1 MEDLLYSAAVSIVII
16 WAVTFL
22 GGFITEDF
30 IHILLA
36 CAIIALIFRSI
47 KMTNS
52 SEIQQL
58 KQ

>member
-1 MEDLLYSAAVSIVII
+1 MEDLLYSAAVSIMII

-22 GGFITEDF
+22 GGFITDDF

-36 CAIIALIFRSI
+36 FAALALIFRAI
-47 KMTNS
+47 KTMNS
-52 SEIQQL
+52 SEVQQL